1 MYSEHDNREQIRQH
15 KLLPLFY
22 HDDLQVCI
30 SVTNA
35 LYEGGA
41 RLIEFTNRGPYA
53 LENFKALVKE
63 RDKGMKDLLLCT
75 GTIKTP
81 EHASRFI
88 DAGADVLISPVFDN
102 GICDVAYMQKI
113 LWIPGCMTPTEI
125 HQSYK
130 SGCTL
135 IKLFPGDLL
144 KPSFIEAI
152 KPLFPEIDFV
162 VTGGVDTSKENI
174 SAWFKAGVCGV
185 GMGSK
190 LITKEILKNGNYD
203 LITSATKNILAIIKE
218 IHS

>member
-1 MYSEHDNREQIRQH
+1 MQSEQH
-15 KLLPLFY
+15 NSAVIKQHGLLPLFY

-30 SVTNA
+30 SVTKA

-41 RLIEFTNRGPYA
+41 SVIEFTNRGAYA

-63 RDKGMKDLLLCT
+63 RDASMPDLLLCA

-81 EHASRFI
+81 EHATKFI

-102 GICDVAYMQKI
+102 SVCDVAYIQKI
-113 LWIPGCMTPTEI
+113 LWIPGCTTPTEI
-125 HQSYK
+125 HNAEK
-130 SGCTL
+130 AGCNL

-144 KPSFIEAI
+144 KPSFVEAI
-152 KPLFPEIDFV
+152 KPLFPDLNFV

-174 SAWFKAGVCGV
+174 TAWLKAGVCAV

-190 LITKEILKNGNYD
+190 LITKEILNNKDYRS
-203 LITSATKNILAIIKE
+203 ITSSVKNVLEVIGNEK
-218 IHS
+218 